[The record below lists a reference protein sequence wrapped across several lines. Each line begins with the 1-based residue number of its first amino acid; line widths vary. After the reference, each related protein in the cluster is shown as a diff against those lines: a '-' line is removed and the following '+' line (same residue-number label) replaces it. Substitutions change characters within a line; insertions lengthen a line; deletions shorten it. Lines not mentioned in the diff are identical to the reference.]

1 MVFAQEGYHRASMEA
16 MARAA
21 GVTKPVLYQHFPSKL
36 DLLRAVATEATLEL
50 ERVVTA
56 AMNSGAV
63 SKQPYTDAVRALY
76 DFAEQR
82 PNQFLLVYE
91 TELPQDEHVQR
102 AVLEGTAR
110 VVAHG
115 IPLIQAQTQLDAQEA
130 SLLAWSLIGMSTF
143 AVRHWKRSASDMSKD
158 DAVELTL
165 RVLHS
170 GLGRWES
177 QGQSTLD

>member
-1 MVFAQEGYHRASMEA
+1 MVFAEEGYHSASMDA

-36 DLLRAVATEATLEL
+36 DLLRAVATEATLEV

-56 AMNSGAV
+56 AMSQGAETGH
-63 SKQPYTDAVRALY
+63 SFTGAMQALY

-82 PNQFLLVYE
+82 PNQFLVVYE
-91 TELPQDEHVQR
+91 TELPQDDQVQR
-102 AVLEGTAR
+102 VILESTAR

-115 IPLIQAQTQLDAQEA
+115 IPLIRQQTGLSDEES
-130 SLLAWSLIGMSTF
+130 SLLAWSMIGMSTF
-143 AVRHWKRSASDMSKD
+143 AVRHWKRTGEALPKD
-158 DAVELTL
+158 HAAELTL
-165 RVLHS
+165 KLMLS

-177 QGQSTLD
+177 QG